1 MNISLKISVIL
12 LLIISLIHS
21 SQIDTFQYEKID
33 DSNSEI
39 HFELEDLQIITENG
53 MDRIKSTSLSTT
65 TEGGLPELPVYSFLY
80 EIDADM
86 DYTTIYRIIRSH
98 TVENIDLYP
107 MQMKVP
113 GESAANS
120 IFQKNVEFYN
130 SDMTF
135 PSENIE
141 ISDPQIM
148 RDLSLISIS
157 FTPFTYDVS
166 TKTLEVFD
174 EVVIEINSIE
184 TARSNTGPRQIPT
197 SRVFSQVFERSVVNY
212 DRNRSISDTP
222 VILYIC
228 GGNSLSNPYMQA
240 LIEWRHQRGY
250 QVEAVST
257 SAIGGSTSAIKSYIQ
272 SAYDNWATPPDFVC
286 LVGDSGGSYSIPSFT
301 ETWSGYGGDGD
312 HPYSQ
317 LSGNDI
323 LADVIFGRL
332 SVRSTTDLSVVVNKI
347 IKYEQGYDLNSNWTE
362 KAALIGDPGS
372 SGISTVITNESIEN
386 TMEQYGMTDVRHK
399 YSGGSWSSWMQ
410 NQLNE
415 GVLYFNYRGYYGVSG
430 FGGGNIDGANNGYK
444 LPFATVIT
452 CGTGSFAS
460 ETTALSEKFLRAGTV
475 SNPKGGIASIGT
487 ATLGTHTLF
496 NNIFDM
502 GVYHGLF
509 VLGNETAGEA
519 LNSGKF
525 ALYETYP
532 SNPNNYTNI
541 FTHWNNLMGD
551 PATHLW
557 TDTPVEITADYP
569 ETVNMGQDVIQ
580 VWVIDEND
588 QPVENARVTLVKDDD
603 NFFSNSFTDESGY
616 VSIPLYYS
624 SGGNMDITITK
635 RNVVPLREEIYI
647 PSNGI
652 ELSIHNSEIL
662 IIDDGSDGTS
672 GNSDGDVNP
681 GETFLI
687 DLPLYNFSDEPISGL
702 SCSLSSISQEFEV
715 LGEPVL
721 IPFLPGLEHQSIQ
734 FLCTVSPSAV
744 FRQEMAVILV
754 IDSESEGSWNI
765 EIPVDVFAPN
775 LYISDILISSGVE
788 NLEPG
793 GIGTIQVE
801 IFNNGSDDISDLTGE
816 IIVGNNLIEVTS
828 GELTW
833 PTIPAGT
840 SEYSEGGLVV
850 SVDSNVING
859 TVLNVGVHLTSD
871 SGYDR
876 TEIFNV
882 TIGELTVNDPMGP
895 DSYGYYIYDMG
906 DDNYDLAPDYD
917 WIEIDPGYGGNGT
930 ELSINDGGNN
940 QDDSQVLSLPFSF
953 KFYGEDYDQIT
964 VCSNGWIAFGSSP
977 LESFRNYT
985 LPGPGG
991 PAPMLAVFWDDLK
1004 TTNGGDV
1011 FSYYDA
1017 ANGRLIIEWSDMR
1030 TYDEN
1035 SLESF
1040 QAILYDVMVP
1050 PYGDGEIK
1058 LQYKEFNNTTNGNY
1072 YSAIH
1077 GAYSTI
1083 GIENHWSDTGL
1094 EYTFN
1099 NEYSPAAAPLYDESA
1114 LFITTRLA
1122 EILPVPEVTF
1132 NADNF
1137 YYELMQDESYSDNL
1151 IISNTGE
1158 PESILY
1164 YAVEHVGMPYPA
1176 GPPDN
1181 FGHNWTDTDV
1191 DPEFNY
1197 SWIDISEVGIALTFP
1212 HNDIATD
1219 PIDMGFSFPFYGE
1232 TYNQCIVSPNGWIG
1246 FGDDNNAWQNIEIPS
1261 AEAPR
1266 PAIFPFWDDL
1276 NPINEGNSSNMD
1288 GEVYY
1293 YASDEYFI
1301 VWFGHVAHWSG
1312 EIDGNYNFQA
1322 ILYPNGDIR
1331 YNYDDLEGTINRATI
1346 GIQNGAGDDAIEIV
1360 NDDDYVHEGQSVIIK
1375 PSAEWLDIISPD
1387 GELSGSIFE
1396 GESVNITLDIQSAGL
1411 VFGDYSTLI
1420 KVNTNI
1426 QPAVNLPILLSVIE
1440 ETTQL
1445 GDLDHDYEVN
1455 VIDIVILVNIVLGE
1469 TIPNEYQLWA
1479 ADMNEDNI
1487 IDVLDIVQLVN
1498 IILEQ

>member
-1 MNISLKISVIL
+1 MNISLKNSAVL
-12 LLIISLIHS
+12 MLIISLIHS
-21 SQIDTFQYEKID
+21 SQSDSFQHEKID
-33 DSNSEI
+33 NTRSEI
-39 HFELEDLQIITENG
+39 HFVLDDFQMDSENG
-53 MDRIKSTSLSTT
+53 MDRIKSASLATT
-65 TEGGLPELPVYSFLY
+65 TVGGLPELPVYSFLY
-80 EIDADM
+80 EIDADK
-86 DYTTIYRIIRSH
+86 DYTANYRIVRSH
-98 TVENIDLYP
+98 TLENIDLYP

-120 IFQKNVEFYN
+120 IFQKNIEFYS
-130 SDMTF
+130 SDVDY

-141 ISDPQIM
+141 ISNPQIM
-148 RDLSLISIS
+148 RDLSLLSIS
-157 FTPFTYDVS
+157 FTPFTYNAS
-166 TKTLEVFD
+166 NKTLEVYE
-174 EVVIEINSIE
+174 EVIIEINSIE
-184 TARSNTGPRQIPT
+184 TARINTGPRQIPT
-197 SRVFSQVFERSVVNY
+197 SRAFSQVYERSVVNY
-212 DRNRSISDTP
+212 DRNRSIGDTP

-228 GGNSLSNPYMQA
+228 GGSSLSTPYMQA

-272 SAYDNWATPPDFVC
+272 SAYDNWPNPPDFVC

-332 SVRSTTDLSVVVNKI
+332 SVRSITDLSVVVNKI
-347 IKYEQGYDLNSNWTE
+347 IKYEQGYDLSSNWTE

-372 SGISTVITNESIEN
+372 SGISTVITNQSIEN
-386 TMEQYGMTDVRHK
+386 TMDQYGMTDIRTK

-430 FGGGNIDGANNGYK
+430 FGNGNIDGANNGYK

-460 ETTALSEKFLRAGTV
+460 ENTAMSEKFLRAGTV
-475 SNPKGGIASIGT
+475 SNPKGGIAGIGT

-525 ALYETYP
+525 ALYEAYP
-532 SNPNNYTNI
+532 SNPNNYTSI

-557 TDTPVEITADYP
+557 TDSPVEISAEYP

-580 VWVIDEND
+580 VWVIDEYG
-588 QPVENARVTLVKDDD
+588 QPVENARVTLVKDND
-603 NFFSNSFTDESGY
+603 NFFRNSFTDENGY

-635 RNVVPLREEIYI
+635 RNIVPLRDEIFI

-652 ELSIHNSEIL
+652 ELSTVSSEIFIL
-662 IIDDGSDGTS
+662 DDGSDGTS
-672 GNSDGDVNP
+672 GNNDGNVNP
-681 GETFLI
+681 GEIFLI
-687 DLPLYNFSDEPISGL
+687 DLPIYNHSVDPVGGLMCRLSSLSPDFDILSEPID
-702 SCSLSSISQEFEV
+702 
-715 LGEPVL
+715 
-721 IPFLPGLEHQSIQ
+721 IPFLPGQEHQSIQ
-734 FLCTVSPSAV
+734 FLCSVSPSAV
-744 FRQEMAVILV
+744 FRQEMAVILTV
-754 IDSESEGSWNI
+754 DSESEGSWDI
-765 EIPVDVFAPN
+765 EIPVEVFAPN
-775 LYISDILISSGVE
+775 LFINDIIISSGVE

-801 IFNNGSDDISDLTGE
+801 IFNNGSEDITNLTGE
-816 IIVGNNLIEVTS
+816 LIIDDNMLEVTS

-833 PTIPAGT
+833 ASIPDGT
-840 SEYSEGGLVV
+840 TEYSEGGLVV
-850 SVDSNVING
+850 SVDSNIING
-859 TVLNVGVHLTSD
+859 SVLNVGLHLVSEA
-871 SGYDR
+871 GYDR

-882 TIGELTVNDPMGP
+882 TIGELTVNDPLGP

-906 DDNYDLAPDYD
+906 DSSYDLAPEYD
-917 WIEIDPGYGGNGT
+917 WVEIDPGYGGNGT
-930 ELSINDGGNN
+930 QLSIEDGGNN
-940 QDDSQVLSLPFSF
+940 QDDSQVISLPFSF
-953 KFYGEDYDQIT
+953 KFYGEDYEQIT

-977 LESFRNYT
+977 LRSFRNYT
-985 LPGPGG
+985 LPGSGG

-1011 FSYYDA
+1011 FSYYDT
-1017 ANGRLIIEWSDMR
+1017 ANGRFIIEWSDMR

-1035 SLESF
+1035 SVESF

-1077 GAYSTI
+1077 GAYCTV
-1083 GIENHWSDTGL
+1083 GIENQWSDTGL

-1099 NEYSPAAAPLYDESA
+1099 NEYPLAALPLSDESA
-1114 LFITTRLA
+1114 VYITTRLA
-1122 EILPVPEVTF
+1122 EILPIPEVTL
-1132 NADNF
+1132 NAENF
-1137 YYELMQDESYSDNL
+1137 FYELMPDESYLDNL

-1164 YAVEHVGMPYPA
+1164 YSVEHVAMPYPA
-1176 GPPDN
+1176 GPPDD

-1191 DPEFNY
+1191 DPDFNF

-1212 HNDIATD
+1212 HNDIAAD
-1219 PIDMGFSFPFYGE
+1219 PIDMGFNFPFYGE
-1232 TYNQCIVSPNGWIG
+1232 TYSQCIISPNGWIG
-1246 FGDDNNAWQNIEIPS
+1246 FGEDNNAWQNIEIPS
-1261 AEAPR
+1261 DEAPR

-1276 NPINEGNSSNMD
+1276 NPVNEGNSPSMA

-1293 YASDEYFI
+1293 YASDEYFV
-1301 VWFGHVAHWSG
+1301 VWFDHVAHWSG

-1331 YNYDDLEGTINRATI
+1331 YNYDDLEGTINRTTI

-1360 NDDDYVHEGQSVIIK
+1360 TDEDYVHEEQSILIK
-1375 PSAEWLDIISPD
+1375 PSPEWIDIISAD
-1387 GELSGSIFE
+1387 GELSGSIVE
-1396 GESVNITLDIQSAGL
+1396 GESANFTLDIQSTGL
-1411 VFGDYSTLI
+1411 AFGDYSTLI

-1426 QPAVNLPILLSVIE
+1426 QPPMNLPILLSIIE
-1440 ETTQL
+1440 QTTQL
-1445 GDLDHDYEVN
+1445 GDLDHDNELN
-1455 VIDIVILVNIVLGE
+1455 VIDIVILVNIIIGDI
-1469 TIPNEYQLWA
+1469 IPDEYQLWA
-1479 ADMNEDNI
+1479 ADLNEDDV
-1487 IDVLDIVQLVN
+1487 IDVLDIVQLVG